1 MKVAVDIS
9 LYPLD
14 ADFIPP
20 IKDVIARLN
29 DYPDLQVEIAAR
41 AGQCDLLARGIVARE
56 AVAVGTGVTE
66 SAASANSGPAGPRS
80 PDRRVFSRGRR
91 MNESDR

>member
-20 IKDVIARLN
+20 IKDVIERLN
-29 DYPDLQVEIAAR
+29 DYDAIEVWTNAMSTQLFGEFDDVMAALKQEI
-41 AGQCDLLARGIVARE
+41 GTTFEQLPK
-56 AVAVGTGVTE
+56 AVFAIRILNNPVTR
-66 SAASANSGPAGPRS
+66 NH
-80 PDRRVFSRGRR
+80 
-91 MNESDR
+91 

>member
-29 DYPDLQVEIAAR
+29 AHDGLEIWTNAMST
-41 AGQCDLLARGIVARE
+41 QIVGEFDDVMDALRQE
-56 AVAVGTGVTE
+56 IGSTFEQLPKAVFAIKILNNPIFG
-66 SAASANSGPAGPRS
+66 
-80 PDRRVFSRGRR
+80 
-91 MNESDR
+91 

>member
-20 IKDVIARLN
+20 IKDVIERLN
-29 DYPDLQVEIAAR
+29 GYDDIEVWTNAMSTQLFGEFDGVMQALHAEIGKTFEDLPK
-41 AGQCDLLARGIVARE
+41 
-56 AVAVGTGVTE
+56 AVFTIRIL
-66 SAASANSGPAGPRS
+66 NNPATR
-80 PDRRVFSRGRR
+80 
-91 MNESDR
+91 NN

>member
-1 MKVAVDIS
+1 MKIAADIS

-29 DYPDLQVEIAAR
+29 EHDGLEIWTNAMSTQVVGEFDEVMDALRQEIAVTFE
-41 AGQCDLLARGIVARE
+41 QLPK
-56 AVAVGTGVTE
+56 AVFAIKILNNPVLG
-66 SAASANSGPAGPRS
+66 
-80 PDRRVFSRGRR
+80 
-91 MNESDR
+91 

>member
-1 MKVAVDIS
+1 MQVAVDIS

-29 DYPDLQVEIAAR
+29 EHERLEVWTNAMSTQVVGEFDDVMNALRKEIGATFE
-41 AGQCDLLARGIVARE
+41 QLPK
-56 AVAVGTGVTE
+56 AVFAIKILNNPILG
-66 SAASANSGPAGPRS
+66 
-80 PDRRVFSRGRR
+80 
-91 MNESDR
+91 

>member
-20 IKDVIARLN
+20 IKDVIDRLKSHA
-29 DYPDLQVEIAAR
+29 DLEVWTNAMSTQVVGDFDTVMAALKQEIGTTFER
-41 AGQCDLLARGIVARE
+41 IPKGVFVMKMFNHPGQH
-56 AVAVGTGVTE
+56 
-66 SAASANSGPAGPRS
+66 
-80 PDRRVFSRGRR
+80 
-91 MNESDR
+91 

>member
-20 IKDVIARLN
+20 IKDVIERLN
-29 DYPDLQVEIAAR
+29 QHDGLEVWTNAMSTQLVGEFDDVMDALRQEIGETFEQLPKSIFVIKILNNPLFA
-41 AGQCDLLARGIVARE
+41 
-56 AVAVGTGVTE
+56 
-66 SAASANSGPAGPRS
+66 
-80 PDRRVFSRGRR
+80 
-91 MNESDR
+91 

>member
-14 ADFIPP
+14 AEFIPP

-29 DYPDLQVEIAAR
+29 EHDDLEVRTNPMSTQLVGEFDDVMDALRQEIGATFEK
-41 AGQCDLLARGIVARE
+41 LPK
-56 AVAVGTGVTE
+56 AVFAIKILNNPLSE
-66 SAASANSGPAGPRS
+66 
-80 PDRRVFSRGRR
+80 
-91 MNESDR
+91 